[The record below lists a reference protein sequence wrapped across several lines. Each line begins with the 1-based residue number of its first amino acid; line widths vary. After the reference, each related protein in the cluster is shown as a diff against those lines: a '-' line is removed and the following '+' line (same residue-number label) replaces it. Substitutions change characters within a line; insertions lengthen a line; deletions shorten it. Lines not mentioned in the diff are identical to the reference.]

1 METRKTHSKSYGNDA
16 FPILSEETPL
26 TEPGGEQK
34 TDIGESV
41 LQMEEVFREIR
52 RTKKVPLL
60 DIRRQMIQMI
70 HQTVEKQN
78 LIEIFASLQSKEDYT
93 YRHIIG
99 VAVIATLI
107 GKWLGIKDTE
117 LMQLTMAAT
126 LHDVGKVKIPVDI
139 LNNPG
144 KLTKAEFA
152 LFKKHTIFGYQMI
165 KETVGTNHRQALVA
179 LQHHERQ
186 DGSGYP
192 FGVGADKI
200 DLFSRI
206 VAIADVFHAMSSNR
220 AYRNA
225 SPFYETLKQIHQNAF
240 GILDARIIHIF
251 MDKIMQSLVGN
262 EVLLTDGRTGS
273 IIMINTLDPIR
284 PLVRVEE
291 SFVDLSKQTA
301 LHIEQVFNRIS
312 LKSKSSFE
320 KELENGD
327 GW

>member
-1 METRKTHSKSYGNDA
+1 MKEKIGVKTVID
-16 FPILSEETPL
+16 
-26 TEPGGEQK
+26 
-34 TDIGESV
+34 ESV
-41 LQMEEVFREIR
+41 IVIEEVFREIR
-52 RTKKVPLL
+52 RTNKVPLL

-70 HQTVEKQN
+70 HQTVEQPN
-78 LIEIFASLQSKEDYT
+78 LFEILASLQCKDDYT

-99 VAVIATLI
+99 VAVMATLI
-107 GKWLGIKDTE
+107 GKWLGVKGPE

-126 LHDVGKVKIPVDI
+126 IHDVGKAKIPVEI

-144 KLTKAEFA
+144 KLTKDEFA

-192 FGVGADKI
+192 LGVGADKI

-206 VAIADVFHAMSSNR
+206 VAVADVFHAMSSNR
-220 AYRNA
+220 SYRTA
-225 SPFYETLKQIHQNAF
+225 SPFYETLNQMQQNAF
-240 GILDARIIHIF
+240 GALDARIIHIL
-251 MDKIMQSLVGN
+251 MNKIMQSLVGN
-262 EVLLTDGRTGS
+262 DVILTDGRTGS

-301 LHIEQVFNRIS
+301 LHIEQVV
-312 LKSKSSFE
+312 
-320 KELENGD
+320 
-327 GW
+327 